1 MLLSASLESS
11 EINVKYG
18 VNNMSIGS
26 VGSSGSNPYGSS
38 AGGMSA
44 EQADAGL
51 EAAEAKKRADGVKNA
66 WKTAVNQNTAGIKT
80 ASDALRL

>member
-1 MLLSASLESS
+1 
-11 EINVKYG
+11 
-18 VNNMSIGS
+18 MSIGS
-26 VGSSGSNPYGSS
+26 IGSSGASPFGSG

>member
-1 MLLSASLESS
+1 
-11 EINVKYG
+11 
-18 VNNMSIGS
+18 MSIGS
-26 VGSSGSNPYGSS
+26 IGSSGSSPFGSG

-44 EQADAGL
+44 EQADAGI

-66 WKTAVNQNTAGIKT
+66 WKTAENQNTTGIKA

>member
-1 MLLSASLESS
+1 
-11 EINVKYG
+11 
-18 VNNMSIGS
+18 MSIGS
-26 VGSSGSNPYGSS
+26 VGSYGSTS
-38 AGGMSA
+38 YGSGAGGLDP

>member
-1 MLLSASLESS
+1 
-11 EINVKYG
+11 
-18 VNNMSIGS
+18 MSIGS

-51 EAAEAKKRADGVKNA
+51 EAAEAKRGLTV
-66 WKTAVNQNTAGIKT
+66 
-80 ASDALRL
+80 

>member
-1 MLLSASLESS
+1 
-11 EINVKYG
+11 
-18 VNNMSIGS
+18 MSISS
-26 VGSSGSNPYGSS
+26 VGTSGSNPYGSGS
-38 AGGMSA
+38 GGMSA

-66 WKTAVNQNTAGIKT
+66 WKTAANQNTAGIKT

>member
-1 MLLSASLESS
+1 
-11 EINVKYG
+11 
-18 VNNMSIGS
+18 MSIGS
-26 VGSSGSNPYGSS
+26 VGSSGSNPYGSG

-51 EAAEAKKRADGVKNA
+51 EAAEAKKRADGVENA

>member
-1 MLLSASLESS
+1 
-11 EINVKYG
+11 
-18 VNNMSIGS
+18 MSIGS
-26 VGSSGSNPYGSS
+26 VGSSSSLSYGSG
-38 AGGMSA
+38 AGGLSP